1 VGCDVFRIPEKKT
14 RVRVEYLFDD
24 VQIIKEGVVVA
35 HDARHDRY
43 LVRTDWGEEWFER
56 DELDFYTGPE

>member
-1 VGCDVFRIPEKKT
+1 MFRIPENRP
-14 RVRVEYLFDD
+14 RVRVEYLLDD
-24 VQIIKEGVVVA
+24 VQVLKEGTIVE

-43 LVRTDWGEEWFER
+43 LVRTDWGVEWYDR

>member
-1 VGCDVFRIPEKKT
+1 MFRIPEKNP
-14 RVRVEYLFDD
+14 RVRVEYQFDD
-24 VQIIKEGVVVA
+24 VQIVKDGVVVE
-35 HDARHDRY
+35 HDARRGRY